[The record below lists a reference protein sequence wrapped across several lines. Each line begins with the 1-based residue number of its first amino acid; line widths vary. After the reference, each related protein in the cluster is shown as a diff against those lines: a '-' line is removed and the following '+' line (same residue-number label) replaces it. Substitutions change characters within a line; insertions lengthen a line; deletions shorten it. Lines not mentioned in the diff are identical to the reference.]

1 MNMRAKMLGRLAK
14 PMPWILSGLLMASG
28 GVYAQESVQKIRQRA
43 EMSKQKTD
51 TRLAFEKLL
60 QKAGELI
67 KSGKPAEAYSMLEP
81 FEFEHSGEERF
92 DNLIGIAALDSGKP
106 DKATLAFERLL
117 MVNPNSAAA
126 RLDMARSYYQLGDMP
141 RARGEFETVLKQ
153 NPSAAAK
160 AVIQKYLD
168 SIAAREAGK
177 KTDLTGY
184 IEGMTGSDSNVNY
197 ATSQPEIF
205 VDFPGKYATLDPGSV
220 KIADNYYAMAAGGEV
235 IHNPTAR
242 WGLYVAADMRQRSN
256 ISQKIFDTQNLDA
269 RAGVTFGTASDRLR
283 FALLAGHYNLGGMHY
298 GNSRGARGEWRHM
311 FSPSNQLN
319 AFAQHAEYRFADVLM
334 QPNDYIQ
341 QTAGAGWLH
350 VLASGKSS
358 LFGSLYYGNELD
370 ISTIITTSTPDGG
383 RIDGARHFNGM
394 RIGGQTAVSDKTTLF
409 INAGGQTSNYS
420 RINHLFLRQRND
432 RLYDMALGVNWRWDR
447 LWTLRGQLNYSI
459 SHSNIAIY
467 DYDRT
472 DVSLTVRRDFR

>member
-1 MNMRAKMLGRLAK
+1 MKILATMLAHLAR

-28 GVYAQESVQKIRQRA
+28 GVYAQETMQKMRQRA

-67 KSGKPAEAYSMLEP
+67 KGGKPAEAYGMLAP
-81 FEFEHSGEERF
+81 LEFEYSGEERF
-92 DNLIGIAALDSGKP
+92 DYLIGIAALDSGKP

-117 MVNPNSAAA
+117 MVNPNLAAA

-153 NPSAAAK
+153 NPSVAAK
-160 AVIQKYLD
+160 TVIQKYLD
-168 SIAAREAGK
+168 SIAARESGK
-177 KTDLTGY
+177 KNDLTGY
-184 IEGMTGSDSNVNY
+184 IEGMTGADSNVNY
-197 ATSQPEIF
+197 ATSQSQIF
-205 VDFPGKYATLDPGSV
+205 VDVPGINATLDPGSV

-235 IHNPTAR
+235 IHTPNAR

-256 ISQKIFDTQNLDA
+256 ISQKNFDTQSLDA
-269 RAGVTFGTASDRLR
+269 RTGLMFKTAADHLR
-283 FALLAGHYNLGGMHY
+283 VGLLGSRYNLGGAYY
-298 GNSRGARGEWRHM
+298 GDSRGVKGEWRHK
-311 FSPSNQLN
+311 FSPANQLT
-319 AFAQHAEYRFADVLM
+319 AFVQHAEYRFADVLM

-358 LFGSLYYGNELD
+358 LFGSLYYGSELD
-370 ISTIITTSTPDGG
+370 ISTIVTPSTPEGG
-383 RIDGARHFNGM
+383 RIDGARRFNGM
-394 RIGGQTAVSDKTTLF
+394 RIGGQTSISDNTTLF
-409 INAGGQTSNYS
+409 INAGGQNSDYNK
-420 RINHLFLRQRND
+420 INHLFLRQRND
-432 RLYDMALGVNWRWDR
+432 HLYDMALGASWRWDR
-447 LWTLRGQLNYSI
+447 LWTLRAQLSYSI
-459 SHSNIAIY
+459 NDSNIAIY